1 MAPLSLITK
10 KKKGEIEMD
19 INDYFIGK
27 AATNTINKITN
38 EAELYEALDI
48 IFRQAVIAGL
58 PIEKIT
64 AAFDAFVSYF

>member
-1 MAPLSLITK
+1 M
-10 KKKGEIEMD
+10 KGEIEVD
-19 INDYFIGK
+19 INDYFVGR
-27 AATNTINKITN
+27 AATNTVTVNKITN